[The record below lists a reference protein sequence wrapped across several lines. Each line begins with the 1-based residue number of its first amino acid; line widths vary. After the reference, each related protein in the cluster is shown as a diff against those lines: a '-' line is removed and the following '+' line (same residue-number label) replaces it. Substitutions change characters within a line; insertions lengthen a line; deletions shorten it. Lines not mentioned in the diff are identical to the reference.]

1 MKYLLTLA
9 ALLISSLMFG
19 QGAGGSNDGGCTDPI
34 ACNYDSNSTE
44 SSISC
49 NFIDLPFYLLD
60 VFPFGALWG
69 GSDFIDEI
77 PTGDYYFLQFL
88 ENGIGNWG
96 FTPQLENEP
105 FQYSLCFNQGSAVYF
120 DSFGYNG
127 EWNADVISGSFAGG
141 ELGFQFDLLS
151 MDELGCTNPSACN
164 FWSEANFDD
173 GSCLQLDECGVCGGE
188 GVAEGACDCD
198 GNVLDECGVCGGE
211 GIAEGEC
218 DCDGNVLDECGVCGG
233 EGIAEGECDCDGN
246 VLDECSVCGGNGG
259 CGLDSL
265 IVEVTMVHNGSVE
278 GLEGYTTYRVYANV
292 DSSSSFVSAVFA
304 DEFNPLMIG
313 CNGTIYQADINFNY
327 ADEVNP
333 LFFAFYPDLEYDSWL
348 TIGAEDSNG
357 GVDIQDPS
365 DTMAPALEIFNAGQ
379 GFVIND
385 PIGASW
391 FNVSPC
397 LAGQDIAECAAE
409 SPAFGGDDNKVLVAQ
424 ITADGDIYGLMN
436 FQVISG
442 IQQSIYQYVGL
453 TFTSDATDVFGCMD
467 TLATNYNMMA
477 TVDDLSCIFPCT
489 VELNLESVS
498 TPSCNGENDAVIQTF
513 ATGAQ
518 GADYYYIDSIDGVG
532 QNFGNFGN
540 LVAGAYNVIVEDAA
554 GCTANLEVEIPVTGV
569 VEIEVELTSP
579 VSCNGDSDAVL
590 SITNTTG
597 GSGMYEYYI
606 STDPTVLTTQTEWT
620 GLSGN
625 LNPSLYAIDSNGCI
639 GQSGSV
645 MIQDPQAVVVD
656 LLAPTGTVDA
666 SCANVADGEIYLVS
680 YGGNAPQTIEYS
692 VDGVTFGPS
701 PLMVSGGTYTVTARD
716 VFGCTGTVDANVVVG
731 GEFCGCIDPVACN
744 FSIEASVDDGS
755 CNYLDAVG
763 VCGGSCTLDND
774 DNSVCDDEEI
784 YGCSYSLAMNY
795 DSSVT
800 RDDGSCIFLNV
811 FDWDGDYVVTVTD
824 FLMMLS
830 VYGDTDVDLDGVWDS
845 GDDCVDT
852 NACNYANDPS
862 EPCAYIDV
870 LGVCGGGCEGDED
883 ADGICDDI
891 DTCIGVEDECGVCNG
906 PGPTEIVID
915 QIITTYDSV
924 FLPVD
929 GEWFVYAVDVDTTF
943 TYTCAPFFGT
953 CGDPVGYQGFD
964 YATVLIGDQ
973 CWFAQNLRSE
983 IYENGDVIPTG
994 LSNSD
999 WQNTTAGAVALY
1011 GEDSGCNNYSPDIDA
1026 CDPAQSWRNM
1036 AACTIGMRW
1045 TMPVA
1050 CAQAAGTFRQMG
1062 SGP

>member
-1 MKYLLTLA
+1 
-9 ALLISSLMFG
+9 
-19 QGAGGSNDGGCTDPI
+19 
-34 ACNYDSNSTE
+34 
-44 SSISC
+44 
-49 NFIDLPFYLLD
+49 
-60 VFPFGALWG
+60 
-69 GSDFIDEI
+69 
-77 PTGDYYFLQFL
+77 
-88 ENGIGNWG
+88 
-96 FTPQLENEP
+96 
-105 FQYSLCFNQGSAVYF
+105 
-120 DSFGYNG
+120 
-127 EWNADVISGSFAGG
+127 
-141 ELGFQFDLLS
+141 
-151 MDELGCTNPSACN
+151 
-164 FWSEANFDD
+164 
-173 GSCLQLDECGVCGGE
+173 
-188 GVAEGACDCD
+188 
-198 GNVLDECGVCGGE
+198 
-211 GIAEGEC
+211 
-218 DCDGNVLDECGVCGG
+218 
-233 EGIAEGECDCDGN
+233 
-246 VLDECSVCGGNGG
+246 
-259 CGLDSL
+259 
-265 IVEVTMVHNGSVE
+265 
-278 GLEGYTTYRVYANV
+278 
-292 DSSSSFVSAVFA
+292 
-304 DEFNPLMIG
+304 
-313 CNGTIYQADINFNY
+313 
-327 ADEVNP
+327 
-333 LFFAFYPDLEYDSWL
+333 
-348 TIGAEDSNG
+348 
-357 GVDIQDPS
+357 
-365 DTMAPALEIFNAGQ
+365 
-379 GFVIND
+379 
-385 PIGASW
+385 
-391 FNVSPC
+391 
-397 LAGQDIAECAAE
+397 
-409 SPAFGGDDNKVLVAQ
+409 
-424 ITADGDIYGLMN
+424 
-436 FQVISG
+436 
-442 IQQSIYQYVGL
+442 
-453 TFTSDATDVFGCMD
+453 
-467 TLATNYNMMA
+467 
-477 TVDDLSCIFPCT
+477 
-489 VELNLESVS
+489 
-498 TPSCNGENDAVIQTF
+498 
-513 ATGAQ
+513 
-518 GADYYYIDSIDGVG
+518 
-532 QNFGNFGN
+532 
-540 LVAGAYNVIVEDAA
+540 
-554 GCTANLEVEIPVTGV
+554 
-569 VEIEVELTSP
+569 
-579 VSCNGDSDAVL
+579 
-590 SITNTTG
+590 
-597 GSGMYEYYI
+597 
-606 STDPTVLTTQTEWT
+606 
-620 GLSGN
+620 
-625 LNPSLYAIDSNGCI
+625 
-639 GQSGSV
+639 

-1011 GEDSGCNNYSPDIDA
+1011 GEDISNLLTYGRLYNWYAVEDARGLCPSGWHIPTDGEWTVMTDELGGESVAGGKMKTTYGWAGGGNGTNSSGFSGVPGGVRFDFGSFNLATGNGFWWSSSPNGVSAWYRSLTSDYGNVSRAYTYVNNGFSVRCVRDA
-1026 CDPAQSWRNM
+1026 E
-1036 AACTIGMRW
+1036 
-1045 TMPVA
+1045 
-1050 CAQAAGTFRQMG
+1050 
-1062 SGP
+1062 